1 MSDWKRSYRFTVHKT
16 LSVKSNSWN
25 FDLLGPCNTDPSLY
39 QVDLQP
45 SGRIHDS
52 ISVEELRAIHIC

>member
-1 MSDWKRSYRFTVHKT
+1 M
-16 LSVKSNSWN
+16 KSKSWN
-25 FDLLGPCNTDPSLY
+25 FDLRGPCNTDPSLY

-52 ISVEELRAIHIC
+52 ISVEELSAIHIC